1 MTDPQAQALPR
12 PADPAGLLSPRRI
25 SDRIGDPLLR
35 WLAALAALLSVAL
48 IAGIVYEVIHQAG
61 SAISEFGLG
70 FLVHD
75 VWDPVKNQFGAASL
89 IYGTI
94 VTSAIALLFAA
105 PLSVAIAVF
114 LTELAPRR
122 LRRPVA
128 TLVDL
133 LAAIPSVILGL
144 WGIIVLG
151 PVMNNTIEPA
161 LNSVLGWIPLF
172 SGTPSPAGLLPAAT
186 ILTIMAVP
194 IVTSVTREV
203 FETVPGELKEGAYAL
218 GATRW
223 EMVKTVVLP
232 VCRPGMV
239 GAIIL
244 GLGRAIGE
252 AIAVSQ
258 VIGSALG
265 IHVSLFAPGDTLAA
279 RIASQYRGAAT
290 ELQTSS
296 LVYLAAIL
304 LVIALIVNVAAR
316 LIVQRM
322 SIKEA

>member
-1 MTDPQAQALPR
+1 MSNGEAHTLPG
-12 PADPAGLLSPRRI
+12 PGAIHSPRRFI
-25 SDRIGDPLLR
+25 DRLGDPLLR
-35 WLAALAALLSVAL
+35 RTSAIAAFGSIAL
-48 IAGIVYEVIHQAG
+48 ILAIAYEVFHQAQP
-61 SAISEFGLG
+61 AISEFGLG
-70 FLVHD
+70 FLGHD
-75 VWDPVKNQFGAASL
+75 IWNPVTNQFGAGSL
-89 IYGTI
+89 IYGTV

-105 PLSVAIAVF
+105 PLSVAIAIY

-151 PVMNNTIEPA
+151 PILNDTVEPA
-161 LNSVLGWIPLF
+161 LKSVLGWIPLF
-172 SGTPSPAGLLPAAT
+172 SGDASPLGLMPAAM

-203 FETVPGELKEGAYAL
+203 FETVPSDLKEGAYAL

-223 EMVKTVVLP
+223 EMVRTVVLP
-232 VCRPGMV
+232 VCRPGIV
-239 GAIIL
+239 GGMIL

-258 VIGSALG
+258 VIGGALG
-265 IHVSLFAPGDTLAA
+265 VHASLFAPGDTLAA
-279 RIASQYRGAAT
+279 RIAAQYRGAAT
-290 ELQTSS
+290 SLQSSS
-296 LVYLAAIL
+296 LVYLAVIL
-304 LVIALIVNVAAR
+304 LVLAVVVNVAAR
-316 LIVQRM
+316 MIVQRM
-322 SIKEA
+322 TLKEAP